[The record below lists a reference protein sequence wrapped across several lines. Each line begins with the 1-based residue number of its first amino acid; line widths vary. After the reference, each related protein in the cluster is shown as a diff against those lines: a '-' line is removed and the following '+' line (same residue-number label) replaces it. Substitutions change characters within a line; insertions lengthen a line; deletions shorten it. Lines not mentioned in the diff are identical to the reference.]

1 MRYDLN
7 IDIGKTKIMVFVD
20 DIPTALLKINNEE
33 TETVNQFI
41 YLDSLIT
48 SDNDCS
54 AEIRRRIGIASG
66 ALHNLRKIN
75 TFELR
80 YHRRLLNVKWFH
92 YSRSISDCIYWVAF
106 IGTVFIGT
114 KFALSPNEH
123 RSSEGRP

>member
-20 DIPTALLKINNEE
+20 DIPIALLKVNNEE

-54 AEIRRRIGIASG
+54 AEIRRLIESTSG
-66 ALHNLRKIN
+66 ALTKLQKIWIVQ
-75 TFELR
+75 TL
-80 YHRRLLNVKWFH
+80 
-92 YSRSISDCIYWVAF
+92 
-106 IGTVFIGT
+106 T
-114 KFALSPNEH
+114 
-123 RSSEGRP
+123 

>member
-20 DIPTALLKINNEE
+20 DIPIALLKVNNEE

-54 AEIRRRIGIASG
+54 AEIRRLTEITSE
-66 ALHNLRKIN
+66 ALTNLQKIWIVQ
-75 TFELR
+75 TL
-80 YHRRLLNVKWFH
+80 
-92 YSRSISDCIYWVAF
+92 
-106 IGTVFIGT
+106 T
-114 KFALSPNEH
+114 
-123 RSSEGRP
+123 

>member
-1 MRYDLN
+1 MVTQEAMRYDLN

-54 AEIRRRIGIASG
+54 AEIRRLIESTSG
-66 ALHNLRKIN
+66 ALTKLQKI
-75 TFELR
+75 
-80 YHRRLLNVKWFH
+80 
-92 YSRSISDCIYWVAF
+92 
-106 IGTVFIGT
+106 
-114 KFALSPNEH
+114 
-123 RSSEGRP
+123 

>member
-54 AEIRRRIGIASG
+54 AEIRRLTEITSG
-66 ALHNLRKIN
+66 TLTNLQKIWIVQ
-75 TFELR
+75 TL
-80 YHRRLLNVKWFH
+80 
-92 YSRSISDCIYWVAF
+92 
-106 IGTVFIGT
+106 T
-114 KFALSPNEH
+114 
-123 RSSEGRP
+123 

>member
-1 MRYDLN
+1 MVTQQAMRYDLN

-54 AEIRRRIGIASG
+54 AEIRRLIESTSG
-66 ALHNLRKIN
+66 ALTKLQKIWIVQ
-75 TFELR
+75 TL
-80 YHRRLLNVKWFH
+80 
-92 YSRSISDCIYWVAF
+92 
-106 IGTVFIGT
+106 T
-114 KFALSPNEH
+114 
-123 RSSEGRP
+123 

>member
-20 DIPTALLKINNEE
+20 DIPIALLKVNNEE

-54 AEIRRRIGIASG
+54 AEIRMG
-66 ALHNLRKIN
+66 L
-75 TFELR
+75 EL
-80 YHRRLLNVKWFH
+80 LL
-92 YSRSISDCIYWVAF
+92 
-106 IGTVFIGT
+106 G
-114 KFALSPNEH
+114 L
-123 RSSEGRP
+123 